1 MVDPIQIGV
10 LVDSAANHRLSAL
23 AAAAGA
29 SRSLFVQ
36 RLIENVPLDGR
47 GVSPPTRGD
56 PADDR
61 VTP

>member
-29 SRSLFVQ
+29 SSAQLGITNRKVNNKLTMART
-36 RLIENVPLDGR
+36 RLMPL
-47 GVSPPTRGD
+47 SP
-56 PADDR
+56 
-61 VTP
+61 